1 MALWDNHAHFIL
13 PIKPF
18 ILLMINFWIKSSI
31 NQLGDVLKR
40 IISVA
45 VGRGSFLQRIV
56 RNITNGVCAKI
67 EKLAIKI

>member
-1 MALWDNHAHFIL
+1 
-13 PIKPF
+13 
-18 ILLMINFWIKSSI
+18 MINFWIESSI

-56 RNITNGVCAKI
+56 RNITNGVRAKI

>member
-1 MALWDNHAHFIL
+1 
-13 PIKPF
+13 
-18 ILLMINFWIKSSI
+18 MINFWIESSI